1 VKALVL
7 AFLAVV
13 GCSGSK
19 NKQDSSAT
27 GSGSGSAIY
36 AKKVLVGW
44 GITPQGASSE
54 VFLQTT
60 DETGKQ
66 VSHPVGTFEGS
77 CKVIE
82 PVEAMKA
89 LSGVSCTLPTG
100 NIELHA
106 VAAEPDIIVLRLKVE
121 PGVTPDPMSREE
133 VTRVKAPVGA
143 SIGPA

>member
-1 VKALVL
+1 MKALVL
-7 AFLAVV
+7 AILAVV

-19 NKQDSSAT
+19 NKQDPST

-44 GITPQGASSE
+44 GITPQGASTE

-66 VSHPVGTFEGS
+66 VSHTVGAFEGS

-133 VTRVKAPVGA
+133 VTRVKVPVGA

>member
-1 VKALVL
+1 MKALVL
-7 AFLAVV
+7 AILAVV

-19 NKQDSSAT
+19 NKQDPSAT
-27 GSGSGSAIY
+27 GSGSAIY
-36 AKKVLVGW
+36 AKKVVVAW

-66 VSHPVGTFEGS
+66 VSYPVGTFEGS

-82 PVEAMKA
+82 PVETMKA

-106 VAAEPDIIVLRLKVE
+106 VAAEPDIIVLKLKVE

-143 SIGPA
+143 SIEPA

>member
-1 VKALVL
+1 ML

-19 NKQDSSAT
+19 NKQDPSAT
-27 GSGSGSAIY
+27 GSGSGSAVY

-66 VSHPVGTFEGS
+66 VSHTVGTFEGS

-106 VAAEPDIIVLRLKVE
+106 VAAEPDIIVLRLKVD

-133 VTRVKAPVGA
+133 VTRVKVPVGA